1 MKFGW
6 VQRVSERILNCI
18 WWKTGVSEVGER
30 PEETPQNPFGQTS
43 QRDRGNFLAPLQCE
57 VPFGDTRS
65 LVFIALPPALG

>member
-1 MKFGW
+1 M
-6 VQRVSERILNCI
+6 
-18 WWKTGVSEVGER
+18 SEVGER